1 MVTGSFSPIGV
12 SLDNLFYVG
21 ICNFHIFFKLF
32 GLILFNISVVYTLLH
47 AFLFM
52 LCILDFYFIFYFCN
66 LQRFANLINLFQRT
80 NFWLY

>member
-32 GLILFNISVVYTLLH
+32 GLILFNILYFCCIYIITCFFIY
-47 AFLFM
+47 AMYIGFLF
-52 LCILDFYFIFYFCN
+52 YF
-66 LQRFANLINLFQRT
+66 LLL
-80 NFWLY
+80 